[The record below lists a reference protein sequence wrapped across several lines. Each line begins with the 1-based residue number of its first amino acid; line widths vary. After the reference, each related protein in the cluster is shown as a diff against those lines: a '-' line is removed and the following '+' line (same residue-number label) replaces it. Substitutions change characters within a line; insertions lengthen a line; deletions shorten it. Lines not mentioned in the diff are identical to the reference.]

1 MNLEK
6 LEYISKNNPATK
18 EEIKFV
24 ESNINGVLPK
34 VYKEFWECTNGIELN
49 LCVLYGTQRIVE
61 SYECNEFAQY
71 APSYISIGNDN
82 GDRELIIKAEKEAVL
97 CGFLDVAE
105 LGDSE
110 PDNWFDFKTWLE
122 NGCELEED
130 DDDDDYGNGT
140 VYITKLPDEKLKFLA
155 ETKKIFALQ
164 ISTGVLYQQIN
175 NLPCAIVKDITMAKA
190 EILISETSFPECYEF
205 TINK

>member
-1 MNLEK
+1 MTGLLTETC
-6 LEYISKNNPATK
+6 LS
-18 EEIKFV
+18 EE
-24 ESNINGVLPK
+24 S
-34 VYKEFWECTNGIELN
+34 
-49 LCVLYGTQRIVE
+49 
-61 SYECNEFAQY
+61 S
-71 APSYISIGNDN
+71 
-82 GDRELIIKAEKEAVL
+82 DRELIIKAEKEAVL